1 MVSKSPRE
9 DSEISYLPPHLGPWV
24 PVPSNPAFAGPKLGR
39 PGALCAQN
47 GQGSHACVPTPT
59 ANSDESDII
68 HAVRVEKS
76 PAGRLGFSVR
86 GGSEHGLGIFVSK
99 VEKGSSAGEWGPGP
113 GFGCDPHF
121 GGVRRCCCQE

>member
-1 MVSKSPRE
+1 VQNEHGVHAYVP
-9 DSEISYLPPHLGPWV
+9 IS
-24 PVPSNPAFAGPKLGR
+24 
-39 PGALCAQN
+39 
-47 GQGSHACVPTPT
+47 T

-99 VEKGSSAGEWGPGP
+99 VEEGSSAGEWDPRGRYRPGM
-113 GFGCDPHF
+113 
-121 GGVRRCCCQE
+121 

>member
-1 MVSKSPRE
+1 M
-9 DSEISYLPPHLGPWV
+9 
-24 PVPSNPAFAGPKLGR
+24 PVTSNPDFAGPKLGN
-39 PGALCAQN
+39 PGVHCAQN
-47 GQGSHACVPTPT
+47 RHGSHACVLIPT

-99 VEKGSSAGEWGPGP
+99 VEEGSSAGEQGPRG
-113 GFGCDPHF
+113 
-121 GGVRRCCCQE
+121 

>member
-1 MVSKSPRE
+1 MLSLCSPQIGKPSSPLCTE
-9 DSEISYLPPHLGPWV
+9 WTWESCLCLPPPPPH
-24 PVPSNPAFAGPKLGR
+24 
-39 PGALCAQN
+39 
-47 GQGSHACVPTPT
+47 T

-99 VEKGSSAGEWGPGP
+99 VEEGSSAGEQGP
-113 GFGCDPHF
+113 
-121 GGVRRCCCQE
+121 QE

>member
-1 MVSKSPRE
+1 MV
-9 DSEISYLPPHLGPWV
+9 LPH
-24 PVPSNPAFAGPKLGR
+24 SNPAFASPNLGN
-39 PGALCAQN
+39 PGALCAHN
-47 GQGSHACVPTPT
+47 EHGDHACVPILT

-99 VEKGSSAGEWGPGP
+99 VEEGSSAGEWVPG
-113 GFGCDPHF
+113 GKLLA
-121 GGVRRCCCQE
+121 

>member
-1 MVSKSPRE
+1 M
-9 DSEISYLPPHLGPWV
+9 
-24 PVPSNPAFAGPKLGR
+24 PVPSNPAFAGPKLGN
-39 PGALCAQN
+39 PEWAG
-47 GQGSHACVPTPT
+47 GIHAYVPTPT

-99 VEKGSSAGEWGPGP
+99 VEEGSSAGERGLQG
-113 GFGCDPHF
+113 
-121 GGVRRCCCQE
+121 

>member
-1 MVSKSPRE
+1 MPAS
-9 DSEISYLPPHLGPWV
+9 
-24 PVPSNPAFAGPKLGR
+24 SNSAFLDPKLR
-39 PGALCAQN
+39 NSVVHCAPY
-47 GQGSHACVPTPT
+47 GHGSHACVPISS

-99 VEKGSSAGEWGPGP
+99 VEEGSSAGEQGPQGRGPG
-113 GFGCDPHF
+113 GCM
-121 GGVRRCCCQE
+121 

>member
-1 MVSKSPRE
+1 MENTGV
-9 DSEISYLPPHLGPWV
+9 H
-24 PVPSNPAFAGPKLGR
+24 
-39 PGALCAQN
+39 CAQN
-47 GQGSHACVPTPT
+47 RHGGHACAPTPT

-99 VEKGSSAGEWGPGP
+99 VEAGSSAGERGPKS
-113 GFGCDPHF
+113 
-121 GGVRRCCCQE
+121 

>member
-1 MVSKSPRE
+1 MPR
-9 DSEISYLPPHLGPWV
+9 
-24 PVPSNPAFAGPKLGR
+24 NPAFAGPKLGN

-47 GQGSHACVPTPT
+47 GHGNHACVPTPI

-99 VEKGSSAGEWGPGP
+99 VEEGSSAGEWGPQG
-113 GFGCDPHF
+113 
-121 GGVRRCCCQE
+121 